1 MGSYYCL
8 VAGLPDIGFE
18 DGKMPL
24 SIDAFRNE
32 LSEVLTVRD
41 MELVKFV
48 DLAIDNRNLLAVLNN
63 RDVEIESD
71 GNFDKEYLLRV
82 IEDLEDEDRPN
93 KIYIPKFWET
103 YYRMMYSEDEVVDG
117 VDYRKIKSAE
127 DIMSM
132 LYYQEGIRLR
142 NGFMANWFEF
152 SLNVNNIITALT
164 VRKYGLEGDYIVGN
178 NRIARK
184 LRGSSAR
191 DFGLS
196 TEIDYFDTVVR
207 IFEESD
213 ILVKERKIDV
223 LRWDWIENR
232 AVYEYFSISRV
243 MAYFLELQMLE
254 RWSKLD
260 KSVGEER
267 FRSIIDGFKQGV
279 KNVEVF

>member
-196 TEIDYFDTVVR
+196 TEIDYFDAVVR
-207 IFEESD
+207 IFEEGD

>member
-8 VAGLPDIGFE
+8 IAGLPDIGFE

-32 LSEVLTVRD
+32 LSEVLTVKD

-63 RDVEIESD
+63 RDVEIESN

-82 IEDLEDEDRPN
+82 IEDLSDEDRPN
-93 KIYIPKFWET
+93 KVYIPKFWET
-103 YYRMMYSEDEVVDG
+103 YYRMMYFEDEAI
-117 VDYRKIKSAE
+117 DYRNVKSAE

-132 LYYQEGIRLR
+132 LYYQDGVGIR

-152 SLNVNNIITALT
+152 SLNVNNIITALN
-164 VRKYGLEGDYIVGN
+164 VRKYGLDGDYIVGN

-184 LRGSSAR
+184 LRSSSAR

-196 TEIDYFDTVVR
+196 TEIDYFDSVVR
-207 IFEESD
+207 VFEESD
-213 ILVKERKIDV
+213 ILTKERRIDV
-223 LRWDWIENR
+223 MRWDWIENR